1 MDNEAAAEPEPRD
14 VTVEES
20 RLLQQSQG
28 EPLGKVMMPDDQ
40 PRTQK
45 HLEQLKSLGLSE
57 ERAKE
62 AIDSETL
69 FYNDFIII
77 DKLES
82 LSDEQEKLAKHSNW
96 QNWAIII
103 IAAATFVVS
112 LAVALRWP

>member
-1 MDNEAAAEPEPRD
+1 MDNEAAAEPEPR

-40 PRTQK
+40 SRTQK

-62 AIDSETL
+62 AMIA
-69 FYNDFIII
+69 
-77 DKLES
+77 KP
-82 LSDEQEKLAKHSNW
+82 LSTTILSSS
-96 QNWAIII
+96 
-103 IAAATFVVS
+103 TS
-112 LAVALRWP
+112 